1 MYIVFRGRVRV
12 QVCNMRGE
20 WLMFSPRKWERM
32 NDEQKAQY
40 SF

>member
-1 MYIVFRGRVRV
+1 MYVVFRGRVRV

-32 NDEQKAQY
+32 TEEQKSKY